1 MGALGKFGDTIEDVS
16 SRIAKFSVGD
26 FYNKYLVQTDDE
38 IANVARKSL
47 TKKTNASSMV
57 DRDAL
62 LTQMNASTHSANK
75 DYTSATSNLMKSL
88 DNKDMEGANAIAK
101 DISEK
106 YKENKFLDEL
116 KKAETKKQKTVEYLQ
131 GASSSKIEDIYS
143 DKVKIP
149 KAFENFLDESDEQ
162 YVKSKAYELQGKKGY
177 FNSKDKKVNR
187 VRAGV
192 VAGAYMTGMTTA
204 RLSHGGNLVE
214 NEYGERDIVGI
225 PFI

>member
-1 MGALGKFGDTIEDVS
+1 
-16 SRIAKFSVGD
+16 
-26 FYNKYLVQTDDE
+26 
-38 IANVARKSL
+38 
-47 TKKTNASSMV
+47 
-57 DRDAL
+57 
-62 LTQMNASTHSANK
+62 
-75 DYTSATSNLMKSL
+75 
-88 DNKDMEGANAIAK
+88 MEGANAIAK

-116 KKAETKKQKTVEYLQ
+116 KKAETKKQKTVEYLPDTR
-131 GASSSKIEDIYS
+131 SSKIEDIYS

-192 VAGAYMTGMTTA
+192 AAGAYMTGMTTA